1 MKSQLVESQ
10 RQRVAGIETGDHMV
24 VGVNAYKE
32 TEESPL
38 SAGEKSIQK
47 VDPLLEAE
55 TIAKLKAWKAN
66 RNTAEVDAA
75 LENLRSA
82 AVESRNM
89 MEPSIVA
96 AKAGVT
102 TGEWGGVLRGVFD
115 QYRGPTGVSIVLA
128 ADNEGREA
136 EIKAEVDRVS
146 EMLGRTLTYVLG
158 KPGLD
163 GHSNGAEQI
172 ATKARKVG
180 MNVRYDGIRFTPDE
194 IVAQAVEEKAHVVGL
209 SILSG
214 SHVELVRDVAARM
227 REAGIGHV
235 PLVVGGIIPPEDELV
250 LKQVGVARVYTPKDY
265 KLNEIMDDVVKLV
278 EKNAGEMESV

>member
-1 MKSQLVESQ
+1 
-10 RQRVAGIETGDHMV
+10 
-24 VGVNAYKE
+24 
-32 TEESPL
+32 
-38 SAGEKSIQK
+38 
-47 VDPLLEAE
+47 
-55 TIAKLKAWKAN
+55 
-66 RNTAEVDAA
+66 
-75 LENLRSA
+75 
-82 AVESRNM
+82 M